1 MSKRKSALASRK
13 PKDEVN
19 KKAIIWTGSGLLAII
34 IIMIILLIL
43 NK

>member
-1 MSKRKSALASRK
+1 MPKRKPVVATRK

-19 KKAIIWTGSGLLAII
+19 KKAIIWTASVMLLII
-34 IIMIILLIL
+34 IVMSILLVL